1 MPPTQVDV
9 DAGIA
14 TMWPPGTVLL
24 EDVNAASGKKEII
37 LQPRPSANPNDPLNW
52 AKWRKYLNFAIVC
65 LYSAMVSEFTSS
77 ATPTWGPMQKE
88 LGFSDDELNNSYAI
102 GCAFLGIGSV
112 LLIPFALKL
121 GRRPLYLVSTIAQFL
136 VAIWSAKQRTYGDLM
151 GINIVQCGFGALGEV
166 MVQMTIAD
174 VFFVHQ
180 RGSLNSIY
188 VWLWKVAAPLGSLLA
203 GYVSLSRG
211 WRWVWWGNAIFI
223 GALALIVAFLYE
235 ETKFVPEQEPVASST
250 HPVESEG
257 TSNQEKSAK
266 SGSGVQNGDGIQAR
280 TDANTSAF
288 IEEKGSNTNL
298 HEIQVDKSIPEKTYL
313 AKLSVTGGVS
323 SDARLKS
330 FTRHMYQPFILLGT
344 IPAVAFTA
352 LVYGILI
359 ALGDVISTSIS
370 TYMKK
375 PPYSFNSAQIGLMS
389 LPKIIGVTIGC
400 VVGGPLSDWLVVF
413 LCRRNKGVYEPE
425 TRLWCF
431 CLFLPLVPAGAI
443 LTGIGL
449 GNGLPWPLV
458 ALGVVLYNMGI
469 SPINSVVLT
478 YLTDSYQN
486 VIGDALVGVTVVR
499 NAFSTAFIFALT
511 PWIREIGIT
520 YVFVIILLISVLI
533 LGQFAVLLKWGKS
546 FRARCASRYEYYSA
560 RQYKERAVE

>member
-1 MPPTQVDV
+1 MPPPQVDV

-14 TMWPPGTVLL
+14 TMWPPGTVLI
-24 EDVNAASGKKEII
+24 EDVNATSGKKEII
-37 LQPRPSANPNDPLNW
+37 LQPRPSTNPNDPLNW
-52 AKWRKYLNFAIVC
+52 TKWRKYLNFAIVC

-121 GRRPLYLVSTIAQFL
+121 GRRPLYLFSTIAQFL
-136 VAIWSAKQRTYGDLM
+136 VAIWSAKLMTYGDLM
-151 GINIVQCGFGALGEV
+151 GINVVQCGFGALGEV

-235 ETKFVPEQEPVASST
+235 ETKFIPEHGSDASS
-250 HPVESEG
+250 PQAVESGEAFEP
-257 TSNQEKSAK
+257 EKSAK
-266 SGSGVQNGDGIQAR
+266 SGSDVQLGDGIQAKL
-280 TDANTSAF
+280 DANTSTG
-288 IEEKGSNTNL
+288 IEEKGTVINL
-298 HEIQVDKSIPEKTYL
+298 HEIQVDRSIPEKTYL
-313 AKLSVTGGVS
+313 EKLSLTGGVS
-323 SDARLKS
+323 SDASLKS

-375 PPYSFNSAQIGLMS
+375 PPYNFNSAQIGLMS

-413 LCRRNKGVYEPE
+413 LSRRNKGVYEPE

-511 PWIREIGIT
+511 PWIRKIGIT

-560 RQYKERAVE
+560 RQYKERVLD